1 MNGNR
6 CKCFS
11 DYEPVSSRDNQR
23 LKCKSLKSD
32 KITEA
37 IDDYEDED
45 YENVKRP
52 TGGPTEPLIRKITSE
67 DAASNRKIKPT
78 KPPAASTNLGL
89 IIFLVV
95 ILLAI
100 IIVAIIIR

>member
-1 MNGNR
+1 MNGNK

-32 KITEA
+32 KITEG
-37 IDDYEDED
+37 IDYEDED

-52 TGGPTEPLIRKITSE
+52 TEPLIRKITGE
-67 DAASNRKIKPT
+67 DATSNRKVKPT
-78 KPPAASTNLGL
+78 KPPAASTHFGL

-100 IIVAIIIR
+100 IIVAIIIRLN